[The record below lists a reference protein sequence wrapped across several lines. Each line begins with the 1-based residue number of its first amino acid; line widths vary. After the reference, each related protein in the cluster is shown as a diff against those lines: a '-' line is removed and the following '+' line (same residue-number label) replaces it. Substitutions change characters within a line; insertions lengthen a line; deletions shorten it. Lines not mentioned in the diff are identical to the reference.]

1 MAKVA
6 VVLMNLGT
14 PQQPTTKSVKAFLK
28 EFLSDPRVIEVP
40 RLIWWFI
47 LRLVILPFRSP
58 KVAKAYESI
67 WQQGNSPLRVITLKQ
82 VAKLQDSLNQ
92 YFGEESPLVCHAM
105 TYGGPSLSDV
115 VKQLQEKLVE
125 KTIVIPLYPQ
135 YSATTTGSIY
145 DQVAEIYKNNRNIP
159 DIEIIKH
166 YYQNPDYLS
175 AMSKSIRQFWQES
188 GRSARLLMSFHGLPQ
203 AYVDKG
209 DPYYQQCIETA
220 ENIASTLQLEKNE
233 WQVSFQSRLGRSQW
247 LQPYTSEV
255 LESWGEEELQSVDV
269 ICPAFSVDCLETLE
283 EISEE
288 NRSIFLQAGGKDF
301 RYIPCLNDSDDHIEM
316 MKNIVLSRLGGEKN
330 NY

>member
-6 VVLMNLGT
+6 VILMNLGT

-28 EFLSDPRVIEVP
+28 EFLSDTRVIEVP

-58 KVAKAYESI
+58 KVAKAYQSI
-67 WQQGNSPLRVITLKQ
+67 WQQGNSPLRLITLRQ
-82 VAKLQDSLNQ
+82 VEKLQQRLNQ
-92 YFGEESPLVCHAM
+92 EFGGESPLVCHAM
-105 TYGGPSLSDV
+105 TYGGPSLSNV
-115 VKQLQEKLVE
+115 VKQLQEKSIE
-125 KTIVIPLYPQ
+125 RTILIPLYPQ
-135 YSATTTGSIY
+135 YSATTTGSVY
-145 DQVAEIYKNNRNIP
+145 DQVANIYQNNRDIP
-159 DIEIIKH
+159 DIEIVKH
-166 YYQNPDYLS
+166 YHQNPDYIA
-175 AMSKSIRQFWQES
+175 AMSSSIRQFWEEHD
-188 GRSARLLMSFHGLPQ
+188 GKPDRLLMSFHGLPQ

-209 DPYYQQCIETA
+209 DPYYLQCIETA
-220 ENIASTLQLEKNE
+220 ESIANALQLETNE

-255 LESWGEEELQSVDV
+255 LESWGGEGLQSVDV

-301 RYIPCLNDSDDHIEM
+301 RYIPCLNDRDDHIEM
-316 MKNIVLSRLGGEKN
+316 MKNIVLNRLA
-330 NY
+330 